1 MECFL
6 NFLPLRVIKEIMR
19 RYLLFGIAVMV
30 ILLQACRNELAEVA
44 EVVSSDALQVERI
57 DNFQM
62 LYSDSAVV
70 RVRVTGTTMLRHL
83 DKQQPRQEFTDGVEV
98 EFFGP
103 AQRVSSRLTSK
114 YAVRYETEGRVIVR
128 DSVVWQTVN
137 DEILET
143 EELIWDEQKK
153 KVYTN
158 KFVTIQRPDEIIY
171 GHGFEANEDFTHSK
185 IKAIEGKIKIED
197 INKDFRE

>member
-1 MECFL
+1 M
-6 NFLPLRVIKEIMR
+6 K
-19 RYLLFGIAVMV
+19 RYLLFGIAGLA
-30 ILLQACRNELAEVA
+30 LLLHACRNELAEVA
-44 EVVSSDALQVERI
+44 EVVSADALQVERI
-57 DNFQM
+57 ENFQM

-70 RVRVTGTTMLRHL
+70 RVRVTGATMLRHL
-83 DKQQPRQEFTDGVEV
+83 DKQLPRQEFIDGVVV

-103 AQRVSSRLTSK
+103 GQHVSSRLTSK
-114 YAVRYETEGRVIVR
+114 YAIRYETEGRVIVR
-128 DSVVWQTVN
+128 DSVVWQTIN

-143 EELIWDEQKK
+143 EELIWDEKEK

-185 IKAIEGKIKIED
+185 IKAVEGKIKIDD
-197 INKDFRE
+197 INNDLKD